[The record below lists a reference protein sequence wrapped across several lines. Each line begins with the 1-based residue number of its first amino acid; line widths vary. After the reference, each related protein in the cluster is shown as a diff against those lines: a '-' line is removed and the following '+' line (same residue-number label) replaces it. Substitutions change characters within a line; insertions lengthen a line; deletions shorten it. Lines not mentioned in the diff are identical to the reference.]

1 MSRCLQNRSIFDY
14 FTSKLVRKLACP
26 ASHLRLYAN
35 TYAISIF
42 YASSKYDITIDEA
55 TVQERRRKLHTHQY
69 VLDAERLFNENEYR
83 DVMTR
88 LEPIFL
94 PSEGDTLP
102 AVTAEA
108 DDHQGIASSTIGGS
122 LSERLELMGLLY
134 KSSEALGER
143 SKQFRCVSEMFTGVV
158 ESLINS
164 VTDKTESS
172 ETWLLFSQASQLL
185 LLLRET
191 LQSSPLSG
199 LLASLEPK
207 QLQKLVCCVLAIAR
221 LGFVNILHQDRL
233 VDDDIKI
240 SYSDLLK
247 NRPHLEQF
255 NLVLI
260 RVWLVLLLILPGW
273 LQEQKTENTN
283 ESNMVVL
290 QALPLDTVP
299 LDMKSLDLDAD
310 TVQRVLV
317 KPLTSN
323 SSAPLGLYTVPSQ
336 DLYMEL
342 IALIHDDLGVREI
355 CGIDNGKTL
364 CFLMT
369 I

>member
-1 MSRCLQNRSIFDY
+1 MRLCTHTHVIYIF
-14 FTSKLVRKLACP
+14 FT
-26 ASHLRLYAN
+26 Y
-35 TYAISIF
+35 
-42 YASSKYDITIDEA
+42 SKYDTTIDEA

-69 VLDAERLFNENEYR
+69 VLDAERLFNESEYQ

-94 PSEGDTLP
+94 PSDGATP
-102 AVTAEA
+102 SAITAEA
-108 DDHQGIASSTIGGS
+108 DDSQGIASNTIGGS

-158 ESLINS
+158 ESLINT

-172 ETWLLFSQASQLL
+172 ETWLLFSQAGQLL

-191 LQSSPLSG
+191 LQSSPVSG
-199 LLASLEPK
+199 LLASLESK

-273 LQEQKTENTN
+273 LQEQGTESSDDSETN
-283 ESNMVVL
+283 MSVSHKV
-290 QALPLDTVP
+290 PLDPVP
-299 LDMKSLDLDAD
+299 LDMKSMDLDAD

-323 SSAPLGLYTVPSQ
+323 SSVPLGLYTVPSQ
-336 DLYMEL
+336 ELYMEL

-355 CGIDNGKTL
+355 CGIDNGKILEFSRGHLITG
-364 CFLMT
+364 T
-369 I
+369 

>member
-1 MSRCLQNRSIFDY
+1 M
-14 FTSKLVRKLACP
+14 
-26 ASHLRLYAN
+26 
-35 TYAISIF
+35 
-42 YASSKYDITIDEA
+42 

-69 VLDAERLFNENEYR
+69 VLDAERLFNENEYQ

-94 PSEGDTLP
+94 PSDATSP

-108 DDHQGIASSTIGGS
+108 DDLQGIASSTIGGS

-134 KSSEALGER
+134 KVCDILPFQAHNIRTRTLLTILYFMLIVPIVQSSEALGER
-143 SKQFRCVSEMFTGVV
+143 NKQFRCVTEMFTSVV

-164 VTDKTESS
+164 VTEKTESS

-191 LQSSPLSG
+191 LQSSPLSE
-199 LLASLEPK
+199 LLAALDPK
-207 QLQKLVCCVLAIAR
+207 QLQRLVCCILAIAR

-273 LQEQKTENTN
+273 LQEQETQNTDADT
-283 ESNMVVL
+283 SMSVPHT
-290 QALPLDTVP
+290 LPLSTIP
-299 LDMKSLDLDAD
+299 LDMKSMDLDAD
-310 TVQRVLV
+310 TVQRVLL

-323 SSAPLGLYTVPSQ
+323 SSVRLNMYTIPSQ
-336 DLYMEL
+336 ELYMEL
-342 IALIHDDLGVREI
+342 IALIHDDLGIREI
-355 CGIDNGKTL
+355 CGIDNGKTAVSCHHSIGIL
-364 CFLMT
+364 SRILSNRLST
-369 I
+369 DI